1 LKRSHLNLFL
11 FGWLF
16 VYRTVLYILVPIRSQ
31 AVSINRVD
39 TLPRQVRHAGPPFNL
54 PLNQELDG
62 GDDDALYEPRVGNEG
77 LTDA

>member
-1 LKRSHLNLFL
+1 LRRSHLNRFL

-16 VYRTVLYILVPIRSQ
+16 VYRSVPPILVREKSQ

-39 TLPRQVRHAGPPFNL
+39 RLSRQVRHAGPPFNL

-62 GDDDALYEPRVGNEG
+62 GDDDAL
-77 LTDA
+77 